1 MADDDKLQIALLMQK
16 VDSLTASIDKITSD
30 HETRLRIVEDKL
42 TTLGERLTLWQIF
55 QTSLTAIASG
65 AAVFFGRQP

>member
-16 VDSLTASIDKITSD
+16 VDALTHSIERITQD
-30 HETRLRIVEDKL
+30 HEDRLRVIEGKL
-42 TTLGERLTLWQIF
+42 STLGERLTLWQIF
-55 QTSLTAIASG
+55 QTSLTTIASG